1 MALADDGVT
10 LPVAYAAAFVNDGR
24 ALFNADSI
32 FERAAPLLP
41 AGVVFAAHFLA
52 AQAAHQLPARALVG
66 VDVLVDAFVAD
77 GEWALQLELSADL
90 FGGEVQAQVAVYLAP
105 LLCIELACIAPCGL
119 AAAGPLMRPGG
130 LVALDTR
137 VAFEL
142 AGDALAAAHELCG
155 YDGWADVLARQCVDS
170 VSFFSGQVLVG
181 HRASFRL
188 QVIGSYILLALDPP
202 TFVVALCS

>member
-1 MALADDGVT
+1 MAPANDGIT

-24 ALFNADSI
+24 ALLNADAV

-41 AGVVFAAHFLA
+41 AGVAFAAHLLA
-52 AQAAHQLPARALVG
+52 AQVAKQVPARALVG

-77 GEWALQLELSADL
+77 THWSLQLEPSADL
-90 FGGEVQAQVAVYLAP
+90 LGGEVQAQVAVHLAP
-105 LLCIELACIAPCGL
+105 LLCIELACIAPCAL

-137 VAFEL
+137 VALEL
-142 AGDALAAAHELCG
+142 AGDGRAAAHELCG
-155 YDGWADVLARQCVDS
+155 YDGWGDILATQCVDL

-188 QVIGSYILLALDPP
+188 AGHWELHPIGS
-202 TFVVALCS
+202 